1 MDRQPKSLLKLFAL
15 LLFFLFGIGSALG
28 LSGCGSS
35 PAASKPAS
43 SAQAKKVIRAGMDAA
58 YPPFGFQD
66 MDKKEYVGF
75 DVDIIKAIGK
85 EEGFDVEVRNVNFDG
100 LIPALQSGDLDV
112 AINDITITED
122 RKKSVDFSKRYYI
135 AGLGVVV
142 KSDNDS
148 IQKKE
153 DLSGKTLGVTIGSTG
168 EEAAR
173 KIEGAN
179 VRVYSTLSDAFLD
192 LKQGAVDCV
201 VNDIPTNEYYVA
213 KTSDKSVK
221 TAPVALTEED
231 LGIAVKKGNKE
242 LLTKIDDGLARIK
255 KNGEFAKI
263 YKKWF
268 GKEPPAE
275 LMK

>member
-1 MDRQPKSLLKLFAL
+1 MEKQPKSLLKLFAL

-28 LSGCGSS
+28 LSGCGAA
-35 PAASKPAS
+35 PAASKPAA
-43 SAQAKKVIRAGMDAA
+43 SAAKKVIRAGMDAA

-66 MDKKEYVGF
+66 MDKKEYMGF

-142 KSDNDS
+142 KSDNNS

-221 TAPVALTEED
+221 TAPVALTTED

-242 LLTKIDDGLARIK
+242 LLTKIDDGLAKMK

-275 LMK
+275 VLI

>member
-1 MDRQPKSLLKLFAL
+1 MEKQPKSLLKLFAL

-28 LSGCGSS
+28 LSGCGAA
-35 PAASKPAS
+35 PAASKPAA
-43 SAQAKKVIRAGMDAA
+43 SAAKKVIRAGMDAA
-58 YPPFGFQD
+58 YTPFGFHD
-66 MDKKEYVGF
+66 MDKKEYMGF

-142 KSDNDS
+142 KSDNNS

-221 TAPVALTEED
+221 TAPVALTTED

-242 LLTKIDDGLARIK
+242 LLTKIDDGLAKMK

-275 LMK
+275 VLK

>member
-1 MDRQPKSLLKLFAL
+1 MEKQPKSLLKLFAL
-15 LLFFLFGIGSALG
+15 LLFFLLGIGSALG
-28 LSGCGSS
+28 LSGCGSGPVS
-35 PAASKPAS
+35 KPAAS
-43 SAQAKKVIRAGMDAA
+43 AQKKVIRAGMDAA

-142 KSDNDS
+142 KSDNNS

-213 KTSDKSVK
+213 TTSDKSVK

-242 LLTKIDDGLARIK
+242 LLTKIDDGLAKMK

>member
-1 MDRQPKSLLKLFAL
+1 MEKQPKSLLKLFAL

-28 LSGCGSS
+28 LSGCGAA
-35 PAASKPAS
+35 PAASKPAA
-43 SAQAKKVIRAGMDAA
+43 SAAKKVIRAGMDAA

-66 MDKKEYVGF
+66 MDKKEYMGF

-142 KSDNDS
+142 KSDNNS

-173 KIEGAN
+173 KIAGAN

-221 TAPVALTEED
+221 TAPVALTTED

-242 LLTKIDDGLARIK
+242 LLTKIDDGLAKMK

-275 LMK
+275 VLK

>member
-1 MDRQPKSLLKLFAL
+1 MEKQPKSLLKLFAL

-28 LSGCGSS
+28 LSGCGSA
-35 PAASKPAS
+35 PAASKPAA
-43 SAQAKKVIRAGMDAA
+43 SAAKKVIRAGMDAA

-66 MDKKEYVGF
+66 MDKKEYMGF

-142 KSDNDS
+142 KSDNNS

-221 TAPVALTEED
+221 TAPVALTTED

-242 LLTKIDDGLARIK
+242 LLTKIDDGLAKMK

-275 LMK
+275 VLK

>member
-1 MDRQPKSLLKLFAL
+1 
-15 LLFFLFGIGSALG
+15 
-28 LSGCGSS
+28 
-35 PAASKPAS
+35 
-43 SAQAKKVIRAGMDAA
+43 MDAA

-66 MDKKEYVGF
+66 MDKKEYMGF

-142 KSDNDS
+142 KSDNNS

-221 TAPVALTEED
+221 TAPVALTTED

-242 LLTKIDDGLARIK
+242 LLTKIDDGLAKMK

-275 LMK
+275 VLK

>member
-1 MDRQPKSLLKLFAL
+1 MEKQPKSLLKLFAL

-28 LSGCGSS
+28 LSGCGAA
-35 PAASKPAS
+35 PAASKPAA
-43 SAQAKKVIRAGMDAA
+43 SAAKKVIRAGMDAA

-66 MDKKEYVGF
+66 MDKKEYMGF

-122 RKKSVDFSKRYYI
+122 RKRSVDFSKRYYI

-142 KSDNDS
+142 KSDNNS

-213 KTSDKSVK
+213 TTSDKSVK

-242 LLTKIDDGLARIK
+242 LLTKIDDGLAKMK

>member
-1 MDRQPKSLLKLFAL
+1 MEKQPKSLLKLFAL

-28 LSGCGSS
+28 LSGCGAA
-35 PAASKPAS
+35 PAASKPAA
-43 SAQAKKVIRAGMDAA
+43 SAAKKVIRAGMDAA

-66 MDKKEYVGF
+66 MDKKEYMGF

-142 KSDNDS
+142 KSDNNS

-221 TAPVALTEED
+221 TAPVALTTED

-242 LLTKIDDGLARIK
+242 LLTKIDDGLAKMK

-275 LMK
+275 VLK

>member
-1 MDRQPKSLLKLFAL
+1 MEKSPKSLLKLFAL
-15 LLFFLFGIGSALG
+15 LLFFLLGVGSALG
-28 LSGCGSS
+28 LSGCGSGPAPK
-35 PAASKPAS
+35 PAAS
-43 SAQAKKVIRAGMDAA
+43 AQKKVIRAGMDAA

-66 MDKKEYVGF
+66 MGKKEYVGF

-142 KSDNDS
+142 KSDNNS

-173 KIEGAN
+173 KFEVAN
-179 VRVYSTLSDAFLD
+179 VSVYSTLSDAFLD

-213 KTSDKSVK
+213 TTSDKSVK

-242 LLTKIDDGLARIK
+242 LLTKIDDGLAKMK

>member
-1 MDRQPKSLLKLFAL
+1 MEKQPKSLLKLFAL

-28 LSGCGSS
+28 LSGCGAA
-35 PAASKPAS
+35 PAASKPAA
-43 SAQAKKVIRAGMDAA
+43 SAAKKVIRAGMDAA

-66 MDKKEYVGF
+66 MDKKEYMGF

-142 KSDNDS
+142 KSDNNS

-213 KTSDKSVK
+213 TTSDKSVK

-242 LLTKIDDGLARIK
+242 LLTKIDDGLAKMK

-275 LMK
+275 VLK

>member
-1 MDRQPKSLLKLFAL
+1 MEKQPKSLLKLFAL
-15 LLFFLFGIGSALG
+15 LLFFLLGIGSALG

-35 PAASKPAS
+35 PAASKPAAS
-43 SAQAKKVIRAGMDAA
+43 PAQKKVIRAGMDAA

-66 MDKKEYVGF
+66 MEKKEYVGF

-221 TAPVALTEED
+221 TAPVALTTED
-231 LGIAVKKGNKE
+231 LGIAVKKGNKD
-242 LLTKIDDGLARIK
+242 LLEKIDDGLARMK
-255 KNGEFAKI
+255 KNGEFAKT

-275 LMK
+275 VLK

>member
-1 MDRQPKSLLKLFAL
+1 MEKQPKSLLKLFAL

-28 LSGCGSS
+28 LSGCGAA
-35 PAASKPAS
+35 PAASKPAA
-43 SAQAKKVIRAGMDAA
+43 SAAKKVIRAGMDAA

-66 MDKKEYVGF
+66 MDKKEYMGF

-142 KSDNDS
+142 KSDNNS

-221 TAPVALTEED
+221 TAPVALTTEN

-242 LLTKIDDGLARIK
+242 LLTKIDDGLAKMK

-275 LMK
+275 VLK